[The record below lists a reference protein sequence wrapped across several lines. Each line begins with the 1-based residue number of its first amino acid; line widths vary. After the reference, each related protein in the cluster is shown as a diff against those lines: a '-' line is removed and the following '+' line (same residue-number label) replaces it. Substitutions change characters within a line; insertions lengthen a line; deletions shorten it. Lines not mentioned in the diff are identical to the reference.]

1 MRSIKDLVRIAFVR
15 LRWVY
20 FVRLKKMDIAKSAFV
35 SLGAKLDKVHPQG
48 IHIGEETYVTSGTRI
63 LAHDFC
69 LKQHGHTRVGK
80 RCFIGADALLLCGV
94 TIGDNVIV
102 GAGAVV
108 AKNVPSNSIVV
119 GNPARI
125 IRSGIMT
132 TKYGQLVEA
141 KAKR

>member
-108 AKNVPSNSIVV
+108 AKNVPSNSIVA